1 MILVLLEPRCEAPER
16 GDVQSTLRPLFTA
29 RAFSKRYA
37 REFHKSQK
45 RLFPTRI
52 PVIAPITTQMNGE
65 ARRSCIILICP
76 ETCDRK

>member
-1 MILVLLEPRCEAPER
+1 MLGGTLSFFGPSILL
-16 GDVQSTLRPLFTA
+16 STIF

-37 REFHKSQK
+37 RVMHANFHKSQK